1 MQFKTVAFEP
11 VVSLYTAAL
20 LCTQTEPKQT
30 KKEKQKKKN
39 MERKV
44 IARSCVGGYEQT
56 RWVHRL
62 EKTHERSFLFSHK

>member
-30 KKEKQKKKN
+30 KKEKQKKKKHGK
-39 MERKV
+39 ESYSQ
-44 IARSCVGGYEQT
+44 ILCG
-56 RWVHRL
+56 WL
-62 EKTHERSFLFSHK
+62 